1 MKKEEVTIIYFDDR
15 RVVTMLLNIK
25 AFMSDLCRE
34 GNYCHSYGQSCSHG
48 DDDSNRIMKGG
59 NGSNHVRQTQGDQN
73 LCGKSE
79 LKVSKGRKALL
90 SRPL

>member
-1 MKKEEVTIIYFDDR
+1 
-15 RVVTMLLNIK
+15 MLLNTK
-25 AFMSDLCRE
+25 ASMSDLCRE

-48 DDDSNRIMKGG
+48 DDDSDRIMKGG
-59 NGSNHVRQTQGDQN
+59 NGSHHVRQTQGDQN